1 MMKQILCF
9 GDSNT
14 YGYRPDGLGRY
25 DEKVRWTGRVQE
37 ILGREE
43 YAIIEEGLCGRTT
56 VFEDEIRPNRKGI
69 DAIRMVIESH
79 NPIDIIFIMLG
90 TNDCKTRYGASAG
103 TIAKGIEQI
112 IETVRQFAGS
122 QTRIV
127 IVSPIHLARGVGEE
141 GFDPE
146 FDEKSVEV
154 SLQLSRELRKIALSN
169 NCSFLDA
176 STVAKPSETDREHLD
191 EEGHKQLAN
200 LVVDRIRELA
210 EGFYYGII

>member
-1 MMKQILCF
+1 MKRILCF

-25 DEKVRWTGRVQE
+25 DETIRWTGRVQE
-37 ILGREE
+37 ILGRDE

-69 DAIRMVIESH
+69 DAIRMIVESH
-79 NPIDIIFIMLG
+79 NPLDIVFIMLG

-112 IETVRQFAGS
+112 IETVRQFAGN

-127 IVSPIHLARGVGEE
+127 ILSPIHLGEGIGE
-141 GFDPE
+141 DGFDPE

-154 SLQLSRELRKIALSN
+154 SLQLSKELRKIALIK

-176 STVAKPSETDREHLD
+176 ATVAKPSEDDREHLD
-191 EEGHKQLAN
+191 EEGHAQLAN
-200 LVVDRIRELA
+200 LVVDRIKELT

>member
-1 MMKQILCF
+1 MKRILCF

-14 YGYRPDGLGRY
+14 YGYRPDGRGRY
-25 DEKVRWTGRVQE
+25 DETIRWTGRVQE
-37 ILGREE
+37 MLGREE

-56 VFEDEIRPNRKGI
+56 VFEDEIRPNRKGV
-69 DAIRMVIESH
+69 DAIQMIIESH
-79 NPIDIIFIMLG
+79 NPLDIVFIMLG

-103 TIAKGIEQI
+103 TIAKGTEQI
-112 IETVRQFAGS
+112 IERIRQFADS

-127 IVSPIHLARGVGEE
+127 IISPIHLGRGVGEE

-154 SLQLSRELRKIALSN
+154 SLQLGKELKKIALN
-169 NCSFLDA
+169 NKCSFLDA
-176 STVAKPSETDREHLD
+176 STVAKPSVTDREHLD
-191 EEGHKQLAN
+191 EESHEQLAK
-200 LVVDRIRELA
+200 LVVDRIRELM

>member
-1 MMKQILCF
+1 MMKRILCF

-14 YGYRPDGLGRY
+14 YGYRPDGHGRY
-25 DEKVRWTGRVQE
+25 DEKIRWTGRVQE

-79 NPIDIIFIMLG
+79 NPIDIVFIMLG

-103 TIAKGIEQI
+103 TIAKGIEQMI
-112 IETVRQFAGS
+112 DTVRQFAGS

-127 IVSPIHLARGVGEE
+127 ILSPIHLARGVGEE

-169 NCSFLDA
+169 NSSFLDA
-176 STVAKPSETDREHLD
+176 STVAKPSETDREHQD

-200 LVVDRIRELA
+200 LVVDRIRELT

>member
-1 MMKQILCF
+1 MMKRILCF

-14 YGYRPDGLGRY
+14 YGYRPDGHGRY
-25 DEKVRWTGRVQE
+25 NEKIRWTGRIQE
-37 ILGREE
+37 MLGREE

-69 DAIRMVIESH
+69 DAIRMIIESH
-79 NPIDIIFIMLG
+79 NPLNIIFIMLG

-112 IETVRQFAGS
+112 IGTIRQFAGKE
-122 QTRIV
+122 TRIV
-127 IVSPIHLARGVGEE
+127 IISPIHLASGVGED

-146 FDEKSVEV
+146 FDERSVEV
-154 SLQLSRELRKIALSN
+154 SLQLAKALRKIALDN

-191 EEGHKQLAN
+191 EEGHAKLAD
-200 LVVDRIRELA
+200 LVAARIREII

>member
-1 MMKQILCF
+1 MMKRILCF

-14 YGYRPDGLGRY
+14 YGYRPDGHGRY

-79 NPIDIIFIMLG
+79 NPIDIVFIMLG
-90 TNDCKTRYGASAG
+90 TNDYKTRYGASAG

-112 IETVRQFAGS
+112 IETVHQFAGN

-127 IVSPIHLARGVGEE
+127 ILSPIHLGRGVGEE

-154 SLQLSRELRKIALSN
+154 SLQLSKELRKIALN
-169 NCSFLDA
+169 NSCSFLDA
-176 STVAKPSETDREHLD
+176 STVAKPSEADREHLD
-191 EEGHKQLAN
+191 EEGHKQLAD
-200 LVVDRIRELA
+200 LVVARIRELT

>member
-1 MMKQILCF
+1 MKRILCF

-25 DEKVRWTGRVQE
+25 DETIRWTGRIQE
-37 ILGREE
+37 VLGRDEF
-43 YAIIEEGLCGRTT
+43 AIIEEGLCGRTT

-69 DAIRMVIESH
+69 DAIRMIVESH
-79 NPIDIIFIMLG
+79 NPLDIVFIMLG

-112 IETVRQFAGS
+112 IESVRQFAGNE
-122 QTRIV
+122 TRIV
-127 IVSPIHLARGVGEE
+127 VVSPIHLGRGVGED

-154 SLQLSRELRKIALSN
+154 SLHLSKALRKIALTN

-176 STVAKPSETDREHLD
+176 STVANPSEADREHLD
-191 EEGHKQLAN
+191 EEGHAQLAN
-200 LVVDRIRELA
+200 LVVDRIKELT

>member
-1 MMKQILCF
+1 MKRILCF

-25 DEKVRWTGRVQE
+25 DETIRWTGRVQE
-37 ILGREE
+37 ILGRDE
-43 YAIIEEGLCGRTT
+43 YTVIEEGLCGRTT

-69 DAIRMVIESH
+69 DAIRMIIETH
-79 NPIDIIFIMLG
+79 NPIDIVIIMLG

-103 TIAKGIEQI
+103 TIARGTEQI
-112 IETVRQFAGS
+112 IEQVRQFAGN

-127 IVSPIHLARGVGEE
+127 ILSPIHLAKGVGED

-154 SLQLSRELRKIALSN
+154 SLQLSKQLKRIALSN

-176 STVAKPSETDREHLD
+176 STVAEPSTKDREHLD
-191 EEGHKQLAN
+191 EEGHEQLAN
-200 LVVDRIRELA
+200 LVVTRVKELV

>member
-1 MMKQILCF
+1 MKRILCF

-14 YGYRPDGLGRY
+14 YGYRPDGHGRY
-25 DEKVRWTGRVQE
+25 DETIRWTGRIQE
-37 ILGREE
+37 MLGREE

-69 DAIRMVIESH
+69 DAIRMIIESH
-79 NPIDIIFIMLG
+79 NPLDIIFIMLG

-112 IETVRQFAGS
+112 IGSVRHFAGKE
-122 QTRIV
+122 TRIV
-127 IVSPIHLARGVGEE
+127 IISPIHLARGVGED

-146 FDEKSVEV
+146 FDERSVEV
-154 SLQLSRELRKIALSN
+154 SLQLAKALRKIALDN

-191 EEGHKQLAN
+191 EEGHAKLAD
-200 LVVDRIRELA
+200 LVAARIRELI